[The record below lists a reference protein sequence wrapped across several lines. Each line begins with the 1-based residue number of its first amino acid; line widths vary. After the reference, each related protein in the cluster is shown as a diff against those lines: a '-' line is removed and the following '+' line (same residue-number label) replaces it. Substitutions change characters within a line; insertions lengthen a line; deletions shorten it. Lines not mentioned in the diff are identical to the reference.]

1 MVVDESIQL
10 QTSPKLIL
18 VANSSLHELIN
29 AMDEAIATILHLAEH
44 GPALDDG
51 GPVYFPNCIEILSLI
66 TNTPVI
72 SRSSAVN
79 CPHLCCPDP
88 MSWRTSY
95 DRPSYQW
102 GST

>member
-10 QTSPKLIL
+10 QTSPTLIL

-51 GPVYFPNCIEILSLI
+51 GPVYFPNCIEILQPHHQHAGPLEKLSRQLS
-66 TNTPVI
+66 TSVLPRPPVVENQ
-72 SRSSAVN
+72 R
-79 CPHLCCPDP
+79 
-88 MSWRTSY
+88 
-95 DRPSYQW
+95 
-102 GST
+102 